1 MAIQSG
7 QAAAAIEPLRVA
19 QARWPQSRPLRLV
32 LAQALQAAGQHA
44 PAVAYL
50 RDQTA
55 LYAADARLYQL
66 LALSYE
72 ALGQRVRQ
80 HQALAEMYRL
90 EGWLAAAVDQ
100 LETAQRLMRG
110 VGAVPEEFI
119 LGSEINARLRE
130 LREQLLEA
138 ESALKAARERRMSL
152 AIKVASLTAVAGGLK
167 IQLPSI

>member
-1 MAIQSG
+1 
-7 QAAAAIEPLRVA
+7 VT
-19 QARWPQSRPLRLV
+19 
-32 LAQALQAAGQHA
+32 
-44 PAVAYL
+44 YL

-130 LREQLLEA
+130 LREQLLE
-138 ESALKAARERRMSL
+138 ESRRRR
-152 AIKVASLTAVAGGLK
+152 
-167 IQLPSI
+167 